1 MLTAIVKECA
11 TLGAAFSVLQQLSF
25 TDMATLARVSFNDLL
40 VLVIVD
46 IQVPAVPIIEDT
58 STYQVG
64 EKHFGSS
71 TLLNDLFCVI
81 VLRS

>member
-1 MLTAIVKECA
+1 MLTAIVKEYA

-58 STYQVG
+58 SIYQVG

-71 TLLNDLFCVI
+71 TLLNNLFCVT